1 MARAKQNEDPRAA
14 SEIDRQIGARIRMQ
28 RLELGMSQDTLAGV
42 IGVSF
47 QQVQKYE
54 RGLNRIAAGTLVAIA
69 KALDIDIVE
78 LLPGASTKALGKDV
92 ERLAKLQIAYSRL
105 NENGRRLLLAT
116 AQTFVADP
124 QLRKG

>member
-1 MARAKQNEDPRAA
+1 MARAKRHDDPRVV

-28 RLELGMSQDTLAGV
+28 RLELGMNQQSLGAAV
-42 IGVSF
+42 GVSF

-54 RGLNRIAAGTLVAIA
+54 RGFNRIAAGTLVAIA
-69 KALDIDIVE
+69 KALDIDVVE

-92 ERLAKLQIAYSRL
+92 ERLTKLQIAYARL

-124 QLRKG
+124 QLRKA